1 MEKKLFVGN
10 LPYEATEDQL
20 KEAFSAHGTVESVRI
35 ITDKF
40 SGRSKGFA
48 FIEMSSEDEAQACID
63 KLNNSDFSGRSIIV
77 NEARP
82 MEPRNNRDNNRR

>member
-10 LPYEATEDQL
+10 LPYEVTEDQL
-20 KEAFSAHGTVESVRI
+20 KEAFGAHGTVESVRI

-48 FIEMSSEDEAQACID
+48 FVEMSSEDEAQACID
-63 KLNNSDFSGRSIIV
+63 KLNNSDLSGRSIIV

-82 MEPRNNRDNNRR
+82 MEPRNNRDNDRR